1 MQLALRSALRP
12 QLPQRVV
19 VVVVARR
26 ALLST
31 VGARCRSGA
40 GSRTNTTTTTTT
52 VQRQAAKEP
61 ATTTTT
67 TAGEAGNGKPELPVF
82 SLDGLGIGKNMK
94 AFLIAVL
101 CIFGTVETWFYC
113 KAIWRWWYG
122 EQGLA
127 VTAEEK

>member
-12 QLPQRVV
+12 QLPQHA
-19 VVVVARR
+19 VVARR

-31 VGARCRSGA
+31 VSARCRSDA
-40 GSRTNTTTTTTT
+40 GSRTNTTPTTTTT
-52 VQRQAAKEP
+52 AQRQAAKEP
-61 ATTTTT
+61 AETTTTV
-67 TAGEAGNGKPELPVF
+67 GEAGNGSPELPTF

-94 AFLIAVL
+94 AFLIVVL
-101 CIFGTVETWFYC
+101 CIFGTMETWFYC

-122 EQGLA
+122 EQGFA